1 MDKFFNFIEKEL
13 SEEINFFMFSIDL
26 EHYLVDHY
34 EEMYTENKEATLYLN
49 DLLPD
54 EAEKMEPGMNPDSFC
69 ERVKEIV
76 EKSKTL

>member
-1 MDKFFNFIEKEL
+1 M
-13 SEEINFFMFSIDL
+13 
-26 EHYLVDHY
+26 
-34 EEMYTENKEATLYLN
+34 N

>member
-1 MDKFFNFIEKEL
+1 MDKFFNFIEKGL

-49 DLLPD
+49 DL
-54 EAEKMEPGMNPDSFC
+54 
-69 ERVKEIV
+69 
-76 EKSKTL
+76 

>member
-1 MDKFFNFIEKEL
+1 
-13 SEEINFFMFSIDL
+13 MFSIDL
-26 EHYLVDHY
+26 EHYLVEHY

>member
-1 MDKFFNFIEKEL
+1 
-13 SEEINFFMFSIDL
+13 
-26 EHYLVDHY
+26 
-34 EEMYTENKEATLYLN
+34 MYTENKEATLYLN

-54 EAEKMEPGMNPDSFC
+54 EAEKMEPRMNPDSFC